1 MEYLPLNIPRIRSD
15 WKIFFVS
22 LTSFALVLVTF
33 TTLQAQEPSTSYTV
47 EQVVVGE
54 TMEYRF
60 KLNHRHFGSLID
72 QGGTFAF
79 RPHPGCDVNGWGST
93 WYAQPFLPGA
103 TLKHTIFNRIEA
115 VATGIRV
122 NARGNVSRNVAETY
136 GEWSI
141 GLHFTYDALRQIV
154 SATGQYTITLPA
166 PLNHA
171 TGDLNLYKIA
181 SNYLDDVP
189 LLSGGI
195 GDTGDMKHAIVMR
208 EPDVV
213 WFIWLPPN
221 QPAHY
226 PTDTSRF
233 LSIDAVGQFNNV
245 DTARQG
251 YAPIAPAFKPSLK
264 VILTSSRSEIMFGGA
279 YDLSKSQLFWADNV
293 GITPLISR
301 VSPETVF
308 HFDVTL
314 DSVALETCVYLPLV
328 MRR

>member
-1 MEYLPLNIPRIRSD
+1 MNGLGIPSNV
-15 WKIFFVS
+15 KILFAL

-54 TMEYRF
+54 TIEYRF

-72 QGGTFAF
+72 EGGTFAF

-115 VATGIRV
+115 LSTGIEV
-122 NARGNVSRNVAETY
+122 DARGHVSRSTAETY
-136 GEWSI
+136 GDWSI
-141 GLHFTYDALRQIV
+141 GLHFTYDAQEQIV
-154 SATGQYTITLPA
+154 HATGRYTITLPA
-166 PLNHA
+166 PLNQV

-208 EPDVV
+208 EPNVV
-213 WFIWLPPN
+213 WFLWLPPN

-245 DTARQG
+245 DTTKQG
-251 YAPIAPAFKPSLK
+251 YAPIAPAFKPGLK
-264 VILTSSRSEIMFGGA
+264 VILTSPRSEIMFGGA
-279 YDLSKSQLFWADNV
+279 YDLNESKLFWADNV
-293 GITPLISR
+293 GITPLVSR

-308 HFDVTL
+308 YFDVTL
-314 DSVALETCVYLPLV
+314 ESVALETCVYLPLV